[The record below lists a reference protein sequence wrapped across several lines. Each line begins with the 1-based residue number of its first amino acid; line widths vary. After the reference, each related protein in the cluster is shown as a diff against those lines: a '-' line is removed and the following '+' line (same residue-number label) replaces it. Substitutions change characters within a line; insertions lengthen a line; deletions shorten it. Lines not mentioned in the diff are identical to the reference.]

1 MKDISLQPTD
11 VGTVVTLKN
20 VFFDFDKTELKPES
34 FVELDRLVSYLQH
47 NSVRIEI
54 GGHTDDQGSEDYND
68 RLSENRAKAVYD
80 YLIQKGIPADRL
92 TYKGYG
98 KRMPVADNSTD
109 EGRATNRR
117 TEFKIIR

>member
-1 MKDISLQPTD
+1 M
-11 VGTVVTLKN
+11 VTLKN

-34 FVELDRLVSYLQH
+34 FVELDKLVAYLQH
-47 NSVRIEI
+47 NTVRIEI
-54 GGHTDDQGSEDYND
+54 GGHTDDQGSEEYND

-80 YLIQKGIPADRL
+80 YLIHKGIPSDRL
-92 TYKGYG
+92 AYKGYG
-98 KRMPVADNSTD
+98 KRMPVADNGTE